1 MTVAMMLR
9 QLELE
14 LFANDPEVEKTIKKV
29 VPIDEEWTSSD
40 IYEEE

>member
-9 QLELE
+9 QLEQE
-14 LFANDPEVEKTIKKV
+14 LFTNDPKLEKTINRI
-29 VPIDEEWTSSD
+29 VPIDDEWTSSD